1 MVQAMTISLS
11 LPCEA
16 RFVSLLRLEVSWL
29 CAQSDWPVDATDDL
43 LLVVSEIAG
52 LCLAAADD
60 PSATLHAEVEAT
72 EESVRVALRVP
83 ATSEPIESDPLVT
96 TIIEALSDEHDASR
110 EDGEFQAWVRKIR
123 PA

>member
-1 MVQAMTISLS
+1 MTISLS

-52 LCLAAADD
+52 LCLAAAQD
-60 PSATLHAEVEAT
+60 PGATLHVDVEAT
-72 EESVRVALRVP
+72 AEAVVVALGVP
-83 ATSEPIESDPLVT
+83 APSEPLAIDPLVT
-96 TIIEALSDEHDASR
+96 TIVEALSDEHDVVL
-110 EDGEFQAWVRKIR
+110 EGGEFRAWVRKLR